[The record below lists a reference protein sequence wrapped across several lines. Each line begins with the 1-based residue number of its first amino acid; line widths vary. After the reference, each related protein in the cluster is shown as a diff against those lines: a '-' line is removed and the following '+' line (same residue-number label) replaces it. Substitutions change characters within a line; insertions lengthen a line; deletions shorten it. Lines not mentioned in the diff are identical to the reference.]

1 MDHLSLGFIR
11 VFKIPALFGIFSFK
25 KPFQKR
31 RSQTSSSGL
40 VEFRNQNAAILH
52 GTWQSV
58 WLAALDRQR
67 AIDAAIEDAE
77 EEDFSFDEWRKK
89 YMKWMKHKKSRV
101 MEMMRSMD
109 TNGSGYIN
117 NINFIRGVCESGFET
132 NEREMYQV
140 KIDTCD
146 KSTISVNRYFRTIS
160 IFGDTEFH
168 GICG

>member
-1 MDHLSLGFIR
+1 M
-11 VFKIPALFGIFSFK
+11 
-25 KPFQKR
+25 
-31 RSQTSSSGL
+31 

-140 KIDTCD
+140 KIYTCD
-146 KSTISVNRYFRTIS
+146 ESTISVNRYF
-160 IFGDTEFH
+160 
-168 GICG
+168 

>member
-1 MDHLSLGFIR
+1 
-11 VFKIPALFGIFSFK
+11 
-25 KPFQKR
+25 
-31 RSQTSSSGL
+31 
-40 VEFRNQNAAILH
+40 
-52 GTWQSV
+52 
-58 WLAALDRQR
+58 
-67 AIDAAIEDAE
+67 
-77 EEDFSFDEWRKK
+77 
-89 YMKWMKHKKSRV
+89 MKWMKHKKSRV

>member
-1 MDHLSLGFIR
+1 M
-11 VFKIPALFGIFSFK
+11 
-25 KPFQKR
+25 
-31 RSQTSSSGL
+31 

-77 EEDFSFDEWRKK
+77 EEDFSFDEWRKR

-140 KIDTCD
+140 ILAINIFGS
-146 KSTISVNRYFRTIS
+146 STFSVNRRFRRIEVFGESTFTVNHFFRRPVIS
-160 IFGDTEFH
+160 CVGCEI
-168 GICG
+168 I